1 MSMTEDMDQTELP
14 AVEPRE
20 TELTTLTAE
29 DPSQTDPATFSPYW
43 SRTTKIIVTVAAL
56 LALVWLGQR
65 FRSIIYLIVIAAIL
79 AYLFNPVI
87 VFINKR
93 TRLARG
99 WVILL
104 LYALLAAAVIGGL
117 VALGFVA
124 YDQAV
129 TLISNVPQFITEISD
144 SIELI
149 VTQPAQPIRLG
160 PWEFVPIQFVD
171 LQNLPW
177 ESITNELVSMA
188 QPTVTTGTQVLGSL
202 AASTARI
209 LGNVFFVFIISI
221 YFAYEIPQL
230 GRYLSRL
237 ASQPGYSY
245 DAERLGRETVR
256 IWNAYLRGQVIL
268 ALVIFFVVWIGLSII
283 GVRNALL
290 LGIIAGL
297 LEFIPNVGPIISAA
311 MAMIVAVFQGS
322 NHWGITGWQLALIV
336 LGFMFVVQQLENNL
350 LVPRIVGRALD
361 LNPLLVII
369 GVIMGASLAGIL
381 GAVLAA
387 PVLATLKLLGGYAW
401 RKLFDLPPFPQPE
414 PEPPPPATLAERGRA
429 LLERFK

>member
-1 MSMTEDMDQTELP
+1 MTNETDLTFTPDP
-14 AVEPRE
+14 EPVS
-20 TELTTLTAE
+20 A
-29 DPSQTDPATFSPYW
+29 DAATFSPYW
-43 SRTTKIIVTVAAL
+43 SRTTKIIVTVAVL
-56 LALVWLGQR
+56 LAIVWLAQR
-65 FRSIIYLIVIAAIL
+65 FRGIIYLVVIAAIL

-104 LYALLAAAVIGGL
+104 LYALLATAVIGGL

-124 YDQAV
+124 YGQAE
-129 TLISNVPQFITEISD
+129 TLIANVPAIIAQIGD
-144 SIELI
+144 SVELI
-149 VTQPAQPIRLG
+149 VTQPAEPIRIG

-171 LQNLPW
+171 LQTLPW
-177 ESITNELVSMA
+177 ESITNELISMA
-188 QPTVTTGTQVLGSL
+188 QPTVTTGTQVLGTL

-221 YFAYEIPQL
+221 YIAYEIPQL
-230 GRYLSRL
+230 GKYLSRL
-237 ASQPGYSY
+237 AQQPGYSY
-245 DAERLGRETVR
+245 DAERLARETIR

-268 ALVIFFVVWIGLSII
+268 AFVIFFVVWIGLSII

-311 MAMIVAVFQGS
+311 VAMIVAVFQGG
-322 NHWGITGWQLALIV
+322 NHWGIAGWQLALVV
-336 LGFMFVVQQLENNL
+336 LGFMFVVQQVENNL

-369 GVIMGASLAGIL
+369 GVFMGASLAGIL

-387 PVLATLKLLGGYAW
+387 PVLATLKLLGGYGW
-401 RKLFDLPPFPQPE
+401 RKMFDLDPFPKPE
-414 PEPPPPATLAERGRA
+414 PEPPAPKTLAERGRA
-429 LLERFK
+429 LLSRFTK